1 MVLEPDDIQLPAYIF
16 KSAVEEEVVPEKV
29 FHRQPAPPGA
39 GLRRE
44 QAKDQFDKKHG
55 IVTRIPY
62 PPKFPDAC
70 FYASGDLPV
79 DPEKLPWVTDF
90 TTKDVNIHQGSYTY
104 KVRAHHTSGL
114 TGEHDPRIQN
124 GSG

>member
-1 MVLEPDDIQLPAYIF
+1 VDRFVIWRLDPVEFDPA
-16 KSAVEEEVVPEKV
+16 
-29 FHRQPAPPGA
+29 
-39 GLRRE
+39 
-44 QAKDQFDKKHG
+44 
-55 IVTRIPY
+55 
-62 PPKFPDAC
+62 
-70 FYASGDLPV
+70 ASVPV

-114 TGEHDPRIQN
+114 TEHDPRIQN

>member
-1 MVLEPDDIQLPAYIF
+1 M
-16 KSAVEEEVVPEKV
+16 
-29 FHRQPAPPGA
+29 GA
-39 GLRRE
+39 
-44 QAKDQFDKKHG
+44 
-55 IVTRIPY
+55 
-62 PPKFPDAC
+62 
-70 FYASGDLPV
+70 
-79 DPEKLPWVTDF
+79 F